1 MNLASHF
8 VSCGFI
14 EWNDV
19 FYLAIKND
27 EGKTMKV
34 NFNII
39 FTWSNNWMK
48 ADKEF
53 QEFLKTDPNLRDFSK
68 KIFFVWDEN
77 HRLQA

>member
-1 MNLASHF
+1 
-8 VSCGFI
+8 
-14 EWNDV
+14 
-19 FYLAIKND
+19 
-27 EGKTMKV
+27 MKV

-68 KIFFVWDEN
+68 KIFFV
-77 HRLQA
+77 

>member
-19 FYLAIKND
+19 FYLAIEND
-27 EGKTMKV
+27 EGKTMNV

-53 QEFLKTDPNLRDFSK
+53 
-68 KIFFVWDEN
+68 
-77 HRLQA
+77 